1 MAPPPH
7 PPTSLF
13 EQLCRRVAT
22 SADPWEAIEAFERDL
37 LRRYPDDGAE
47 AVELVMAFASRLG
60 LLSRQALDRQHDA

>member
-1 MAPPPH
+1 M
-7 PPTSLF
+7 
-13 EQLCRRVAT
+13 AT

-47 AVELVMAFASRLG
+47 AVELVIAFASRLG